1 MGLLVIAIDDHNRA
15 VDLVKL
21 VKRHFPHI
29 RVLARARG
37 RHQAVDLIR
46 AGADHVERE
55 TFYSALMLGRSA
67 LQALGFRAY
76 QARRSAELFRHY
88 DELMLQEMVE
98 SPDDEKT
105 RLNIARQN
113 GRDLQDLMQTD
124 MLSEVE

>member
-1 MGLLVIAIDDHNRA
+1 
-15 VDLVKL
+15 
-21 VKRHFPHI
+21 
-29 RVLARARG
+29 
-37 RHQAVDLIR
+37 
-46 AGADHVERE
+46 
-55 TFYSALMLGRSA
+55 MLGHSA

-124 MLSEVE
+124 MLSEVENQEQNWDRS